1 MKTFYV
7 ENFLSDALYEYIIS
21 EKYKNEVELKNEFFD
36 KEGVFKG
43 TQTSTQ
49 EWLDKDSFLVT
60 ELKKHLNTIK
70 CIKNHH
76 IDGIQIMNS
85 IKPYDIHSD
94 WVVTNN
100 QIPLCDVEKFPPSY
114 TVIIPLVSG
123 DYHTVV
129 FDQGAEYKDFFT
141 FKKNNSVL
149 QYHCSNDDWN
159 RYLGHC
165 HKEDQQYVS
174 IKEIYKWN
182 KGDLFGFD
190 RKLFHSASHHH
201 TPKLGIVIWM
211 SFPND

>member
-7 ENFLSDALYEYIIS
+7 ENFLSDALYEYVIT
-21 EKYKNEVELKNEFFD
+21 EKYKNEVELSNDFFD
-36 KEGVFKG
+36 QEGVFKG
-43 TQTSTQ
+43 AQTSTQ
-49 EWLDKDSFLVT
+49 EWLDKNSFFVK
-60 ELKKHLNTIK
+60 ELKKHLNTVEYIR
-70 CIKNHH
+70 NHH
-76 IDGIQIMNS
+76 IDGIQIMKS
-85 IKPYDIHSD
+85 IRPYDIHSD

-100 QIPLCDVEKFPPSY
+100 QQPLVDVEKFPPSY

-123 DYHTVV
+123 DYHTIV
-129 FDQGAEYKDFFT
+129 FDQGAKYNNLVE

-149 QYHCSNDDWN
+149 NYHCSNEDWD
-159 RYLGHC
+159 RYLSHC

-174 IKEIYKWN
+174 IREIYKWN

-201 TPKLGIVIWM
+201 TPKQGIVIWM